1 MRRILSLLLIAQ
13 LGAFSFALQSHL
25 THVRQPCLKSFD
37 ILYAGKDDIEGP
49 GCQVDYFHPDCDD
62 ASIIERCGNKVF
74 DFFPK
79 KRLRKRFLTVAAAL
93 MMSRASSVGAVSRRS
108 QAQMVDFSDETAY
121 TGHKKIKKNT
131 KAANVI
137 FIATIPLSVKLA
149 IEKSKGRQQREMVG
163 PFLFLLEDYCL
174 F

>member
-13 LGAFSFALQSHL
+13 PGALSFALQSRL

-37 ILYAGKDDIEGP
+37 VLYAVKDDTESP
-49 GCQVDYFHPDCDD
+49 GSQVDYFHPDRDD
-62 ASIIERCGNKVF
+62 ASIIKRRGSRVF
-74 DFFPK
+74 DFFSK
-79 KRLRKRFLTVAAAL
+79 RRLRKRLFTVTAAL
-93 MMSRASSVGAVSRRS
+93 VMSRASSVGAVSRRS

-131 KAANVI
+131 KAANVV
-137 FIATIPLSVKLA
+137 FVATIPLSIKLA

-163 PFLFLLEDYCL
+163 PLLF
-174 F
+174 FS